1 MLQDFKLVV
10 FETVVRLGS
19 FTKAAHELDVNQPAV
34 SGAIAELE
42 KQVGRT
48 LLLRGRGSV
57 VPTPEGEL
65 FMSYA
70 SGITDAYGKMSE
82 AMLHFDENRE
92 KVCVYFVPESLKEA
106 LDKIIPLLKK

>member
-19 FTKAAHELDVNQPAV
+19 FTKAAHELDVSQPAV

-57 VPTPEGEL
+57 VPTPEGEVFL
-65 FMSYA
+65 SYA

-82 AMLHFDENRE
+82 AMLGSDGKKE
-92 KVCVYFVPESLKEA
+92 KVCVYFVPESVKEA
-106 LDKIIPLLKK
+106 LDTILPLLIK